1 MPTPTPFI
9 PAKRRVRRKRRPQNV
24 APTPPLP
31 GAPIL
36 VAAEYLAPG
45 TWLRLTFDRPVSGPL
60 VGEAIFVD
68 DGPETG
74 LIWVATSETPV
85 GPTTLELTLSQVG
98 TSGGAATTL
107 TAGGETGIVSAFDDT
122 AWAGV
127 TEVPLPFG

>member
-1 MPTPTPFI
+1 MTTPTPFI
-9 PAKRRVRRKRRPQNV
+9 PAKRRVRRKRRSV
-24 APTPPLP
+24 STPAPLP
-31 GAPIL
+31 GAPVL

-74 LIWVATSETPV
+74 LVWVATAETPA

-98 TSGGAATTL
+98 TSGGAVTTL
-107 TAGGETGIVSAFDDT
+107 TAGAETGIVSTFDGT

-127 TEVPLPFG
+127 TELPLPFG